1 MAKEKVQGAIDKYN
15 KGVNAVGGQLSKL
28 DTASSKFRRQRG
40 SIIAAAK
47 GNIFEFPV
55 FVSSSIP
62 MEMAT
67 PTNSLLE
74 QVYASYLQMAI
85 VTLNPVIDHNIARAG
100 LQFADLKSDTGRY
113 VEYTDTEWQHDVC
126 HAEYIEEGCTY
137 EFNMI
142 TVSNLDNKAIMEYV
156 DHQPLSEFDHFFTEK
171 WDFTKHP
178 ARKPDSTN
186 TGNGRKAP
194 VSNGPIEDA
203 DEIGVDDDT
212 NSTSTTSKPTPKPT
226 PKPTSKDDNKAEL
239 IKREKEIAYKEKEVQ
254 DKEQELKDAE
264 RELNE
269 RKKHL
274 NETIDKLED
283 IKKQSE
289 HANDAEKKAL
299 IRETNALAKE
309 KDNYEKEIKRSK
321 ETTDKL
327 KEQIAKEKELIKK
340 ERELMR
346 KERAEKSFAVKAPK
360 FISDKEIE
368 KLNTLRPMLM
378 TVDLNVMAEDGHIS
392 PVQYVV
398 GAKTHC
404 RVIDADTIPE
414 VAEYPLKEMNKVVR
428 KAKWRAGEL
437 KFFSDIVFRIKQ
449 KKQTAAD
456 SRNPKRK
463 WYRRLYELAH
473 MKGDAP
479 TTDIVKG
486 NSVIASFI
494 LDKMGKP
501 RSASGVIPNCT
512 LVISKTD
519 VDICKMKTNIDL
531 LDGNTAA
538 KLCNELFLIGLVVV
552 DTDQES
558 IKMLL
563 PDLHNDFDVH
573 SLASVN
579 RQLAQ
584 LDFNAV
590 KQKEVNKFLH

>member
-113 VEYTDTEWQHDVC
+113 VEYTDTEWQHDAC

-171 WDFTKHP
+171 WDFEKHP
-178 ARKPDSTN
+178 TGKPQSTN
-186 TGNGRKAP
+186 TGKGQKAP
-194 VSNGPIEDA
+194 TSNEPIDDA
-203 DEIGVDDDT
+203 DEIGVDNDT
-212 NSTSTTSKPTPKPT
+212 KSTSA
-226 PKPTSKDDNKAEL
+226 TSKDGKKDEL
-239 IKREKEIAYKEKEVQ
+239 IKREKDLAYKEKEIQ
-254 DKEQELKDAE
+254 DKETELKTKE
-264 RELNE
+264 RELTE
-269 RKKHL
+269 HKKQL
-274 NETIDKLED
+274 NDTIKKLDD
-283 IKKQSE
+283 IKKQAE
-289 HANDAEKKAL
+289 HANDVEKKAL
-299 IRETNALAKE
+299 IRETNALTKE

-321 ETTDKL
+321 ENAAKL
-327 KEQIAKEKELIKK
+327 KEQIEKEKELIKK

-563 PDLHNDFDVH
+563 PDLHDDFDVH